1 MITYL
6 MIINLVSAALGFAA
20 VGAVLIAIVV
30 DYMLTNSTKFGLGYC
45 LLVLFVA
52 ACTLRVEYEVC
63 SAINECLAML

>member
-6 MIINLVSAALGFAA
+6 MIISLVSAALGFAA

-30 DYMLTNSTKFGLGYC
+30 EYMLTNRTKFGLGYC

-63 SAINECLAML
+63 SAINECLATL

>member
-1 MITYL
+1 
-6 MIINLVSAALGFAA
+6 MIISLVSAA
-20 VGAVLIAIVV
+20 VGVV

-63 SAINECLAML
+63 SAINECLATL

>member
-6 MIINLVSAALGFAA
+6 MIISLVSAA

-63 SAINECLAML
+63 SAINECLAIL